1 MKRWTGT
8 IAHIAKLA
16 FWPALAFALVM
27 AVLPKPPEL
36 PTDDLGDKFH
46 HMLAFFTL
54 TLLAG
59 IGWPRVSL
67 AKAGLRLVLLGAA
80 IEVVQAIPALH
91 RSADWRDLLA
101 DSLAVG
107 AAIGVVLIF
116 RRLNAGTPSA

>member
-1 MKRWTGT
+1 MKRWKET
-8 IAHIAKLA
+8 IARIARLA
-16 FWPALAFALVM
+16 FWPALVFALVM

-59 IGWPRVSL
+59 IGWPRASL
-67 AKAGLRLVLLGAA
+67 LHTGLRLVMVGAV

-91 RSADWRDLLA
+91 RSADWRDLVA

-107 AAIGVVLIF
+107 AAIVVVVIF
-116 RRLNAGTPSA
+116 RRFNARTRPA